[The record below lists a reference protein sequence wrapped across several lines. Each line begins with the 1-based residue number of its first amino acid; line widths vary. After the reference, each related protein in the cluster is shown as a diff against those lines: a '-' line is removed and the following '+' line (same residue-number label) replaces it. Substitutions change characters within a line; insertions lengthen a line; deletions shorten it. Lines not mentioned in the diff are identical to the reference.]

1 MNLRQRFFLLFP
13 LISLVLILIARP
25 VSAVGQTE
33 NTPVIQL
40 LDSLSNK
47 IPALNENIDITVNA
61 APVQEFL
68 RGVANQTG
76 LNINIDPTLNFTVTN
91 NFVHVRVR
99 DILQFLVDNYD
110 INLQAAGSILNIRKN
125 VHTVAPI
132 SDRLKIDVDTIS
144 HHVNMSIEQVPIQ
157 DLVKEIT
164 RKTGNNIVVTPELN
178 KKVISSYIQN
188 MPLTDAMDKLG
199 MENNFTVT
207 KTDGGFYVW
216 EPSEAKRPTAVRN
229 PRPTDRNS
237 NSMADGGIAIEALTN
252 DSVKIHTANA
262 PLDKVVEKLFDV
274 CHQPYKL
281 LGPLSDKISI
291 DYDHISFEAL
301 IDELFAGTDATF
313 KYVDGRYWIGKRNI
327 DALQDVK
334 MIQLKYR
341 TVDSLVEIIPLQL
354 KTGVEIKEYPDINS
368 IILSGPQERVNR
380 LATFIHSVDKL
391 IPVIL
396 IEVLII
402 DNKNSK
408 ALATGITAGL
418 SDEPVT
424 TKGTVLPS
432 VDMTL
437 SSKAINNLIDGLNGF
452 GWVNLGKVK
461 SNFYVTLKAMEEDGI
476 IDLRS
481 TPQLS
486 TLNGHKATM
495 SIGNTEYYKEEM
507 NTIYGSIN
515 TQSQV
520 ATTYKPVNAELSVT
534 IRPIVAGNDEVTLDI
549 KVEQSDFTN
558 RISEFAPPGK
568 VSRKFESLIRVKDQE
583 MILLGGL
590 EEKEVKDTRS
600 GLPLLARIPILR
612 WIFSSREKSNSK
624 SKLNLFIK
632 PTIIK

>member
-1 MNLRQRFFLLFP
+1 M
-13 LISLVLILIARP
+13 
-25 VSAVGQTE
+25 G
-33 NTPVIQL
+33 
-40 LDSLSNK
+40 
-47 IPALNENIDITVNA
+47 
-61 APVQEFL
+61 
-68 RGVANQTG
+68 
-76 LNINIDPTLNFTVTN
+76 
-91 NFVHVRVR
+91 
-99 DILQFLVDNYD
+99 
-110 INLQAAGSILNIRKN
+110 
-125 VHTVAPI
+125 
-132 SDRLKIDVDTIS
+132 
-144 HHVNMSIEQVPIQ
+144 
-157 DLVKEIT
+157 
-164 RKTGNNIVVTPELN
+164 
-178 KKVISSYIQN
+178 
-188 MPLTDAMDKLG
+188 PLTD
-199 MENNFTVT
+199 NV
-207 KTDGGFYVW
+207 
-216 EPSEAKRPTAVRN
+216 
-229 PRPTDRNS
+229 
-237 NSMADGGIAIEALTN
+237 
-252 DSVKIHTANA
+252 
-262 PLDKVVEKLFDV
+262 
-274 CHQPYKL
+274 
-281 LGPLSDKISI
+281 SI
-291 DYDHISFEAL
+291 DYDRISFASL

-313 KYVDGRYWIGKRNI
+313 KYVDGRYWVGKRNI

-341 TVDSLVEIIPLQL
+341 TVDSLVQIIPTQL

-368 IILSGPQERVNR
+368 IILSGPQEKVNR
-380 LATFIHSVDKL
+380 LATFVHQVDKL

-424 TKGTVLPS
+424 TKGTVFPS

-461 SNFYVTLKAMEEDGI
+461 SNFYVTLKALEEDGV

-520 ATTYKPVNAELSVT
+520 ATTYKPVNAELAVT

-549 KVEQSDFTN
+549 KVEQSDFTS
-558 RISEFAPPGK
+558 RISEYAPPGK

-600 GLPLLARIPILR
+600 GLPLLARIPIIR
-612 WIFSSREKSNSK
+612 WLFSSREKSNTK

>member
-1 MNLRQRFFLLFP
+1 MNLRQRFLLLLP
-13 LISLVLILIARP
+13 LMSLVLILIARP

-33 NTPVIQL
+33 NTPVIHL

-61 APVQEFL
+61 TPVQEFL

-110 INLQAAGSILNIRKN
+110 INLQAAGNIINIRKN
-125 VHTVAPI
+125 RPAPTPL
-132 SDRLKIDVDTIS
+132 SDRLQIEVDTSS

-157 DLVKEIT
+157 DLAKEIT
-164 RKTGNNIVVTPELN
+164 RKTGNNIVVTPELS

-216 EPSEAKRPTAVRN
+216 EPKQPVRAN
-229 PRPTDRNS
+229 EMQQHRSSGRNS
-237 NSMADGGIAIEALTN
+237 IGDGTIDIEALTK

-281 LGPLSDKISI
+281 LGPLTDNVSI
-291 DYDHISFEAL
+291 DYDRISFASL

-313 KYVDGRYWIGKRNI
+313 KIVDGRYWIGKRNI

-341 TVDSLVEIIPLQL
+341 TVDSLVQIIPLQL

-380 LATFIHSVDKL
+380 LATFIHQVDKL

-424 TKGTVLPS
+424 TKGTVFPS

-461 SNFYVTLKAMEEDGI
+461 SNFYMTLKALEEDGV

-520 ATTYKPVNAELSVT
+520 ATTYKPVNAELAVT

-549 KVEQSDFTN
+549 KVEQSDFTS
-558 RISEFAPPGK
+558 RISEYAPPGK

-600 GLPLLARIPILR
+600 GLPLLARIPIIR
-612 WIFSSREKSNSK
+612 WFFSSREKSNTK